1 MAPEPPTLPDGAG
14 APGRPW
20 LVVAG
25 AAACAVLYVASSASA
40 YLLLEMGHRTVAA
53 AAVAIV
59 VNIALC
65 AGTIALAARI
75 AYPGG
80 VPAAIVGRARSSR
93 VGIAVLAQVAFV
105 MVALPLLTAIGKALG
120 FHGTTNLP
128 LNHHRAGVVLLVTW
142 IAIVAAPWMEELS
155 MRGFLLSGLWERFGF
170 WPAALA
176 SSLVWA
182 GLHGVSGVL
191 IPFTCEGLLL
201 CWIRRRTGSVRT
213 GIALHATQNVVASV
227 YSGAGLLVL
236 PPLAAVTMS
245 LVLARD
251 GSATAARAR
260 AARALRRATTTADA
274 AAARLSTPG
283 ALPGAWV
290 LAGGAFA
297 SGLVLEALPVEFG
310 VGGSGLLTA
319 GRIVI
324 AALTLPPL
332 AWLLLA
338 AGRTWGA
345 PAATSLAGAT
355 GCALVVAARGG
366 ILLSSSALVPLVGV
380 GYTLV
385 GFGLLGLAT
394 GELAPRARAAAGAAG
409 LLMVATLTPLPYVT
423 TTAQAML
430 DQTLLTSFAAG
441 AALVLVG
448 LTLRRPAPPAPMADR
463 LRGPVKESRIRF
475 ASRFARPS

>member
-1 MAPEPPTLPDGAG
+1 MALEPITVRDGAG
-14 APGRPW
+14 APVRPW

-25 AAACAVLYVASSASA
+25 AAACVVLYVASSASA
-40 YLLLEMGHRTVAA
+40 YLLFEMGHRTVAA
-53 AAVAIV
+53 ATVAIV
-59 VNIALC
+59 VNVALC

-105 MVALPLLTAIGKALG
+105 MVALPLLTALGKSLG
-120 FHGTTNLP
+120 FHGTTNLS
-128 LNHHRAGVVLLVTW
+128 LHHHRAGVVLLVTW
-142 IAIVAAPWMEELS
+142 IAVVAAPWMEELS

-227 YSGAGLLVL
+227 YSGAGFLVL
-236 PPLAAVTMS
+236 PPLAAVIAS
-245 LVLARD
+245 LVLARE
-251 GSATAARAR
+251 GSAAAATAR
-260 AARALRRATTTADA
+260 AARGLRLATVAA
-274 AAARLSTPG
+274 ESAAARLSTAG

-297 SGLVLEALPVEFG
+297 AGLVLEALPVEFG

-324 AALTLPPL
+324 AALTLPAL
-332 AWLLLA
+332 AWLLLT
-338 AGRTWGA
+338 AGRTWRA
-345 PAATSLAGAT
+345 PAVTSLAGAV
-355 GCALVVAARGG
+355 GCLLVAAARLG
-366 ILLSSSALVPLVGV
+366 ILLSSSALVPLVGI
-380 GYTLV
+380 GYTLI

-394 GELAPRARAAAGAAG
+394 GELARRARIAAGAAG

-423 TTAQAML
+423 TTAHAML
-430 DQTLLTSFAAG
+430 DQNLLTSFAAG

-448 LTLRRPAPPAPMADR
+448 LSLRRPTPPAPAAA
-463 LRGPVKESRIRF
+463 GPPERHPQI
-475 ASRFARPS
+475 AGLTTG